1 MSEANRTMIKTLHKF
16 YASRPRLFDALA
28 VGIVAGFAIPLPDGD
43 PVMHVLIGWNVAVYV
58 FLVVIWIMMLRA
70 GEGDVRSFAKKQDEK
85 AYAILIALTLAALMS
100 LVAIVIELAG
110 ASATSSSRPFHIAI
124 AASTVL
130 GSWFL
135 IPTVFGLHYAHEYY
149 QADRGATTLVFPE
162 ANLKPDYWDFMYFS
176 FTIAVAFATSDIEVT
191 TRGTR
196 KLVLAQSVLSFFF
209 NASILALSINI
220 SASLVSN

>member
-1 MSEANRTMIKTLHKF
+1 MLKSLPKLL
-16 YASRPRLFDALA
+16 ASRPRLFYALA
-28 VGIVAGFAIPLPDGD
+28 VGIVAGFAIPLRDGD

-58 FLVVIWIMMLRA
+58 FLIVIWIMMLRA
-70 GEGDVRSFAKKQDEK
+70 DDGDVRSFAKKQDEQG
-85 AYAILIALTLAALMS
+85 YVILIALTLAAVMS

-110 ASATSSSRPFHIAI
+110 ASSASAKSFHIAI

-149 QADRGATTLVFPE
+149 QADRGAATLIFPE

-176 FTIAVAFATSDIEVT
+176 FTIAVAFATSDIQVG

-220 SASLVSN
+220 SASLVAG